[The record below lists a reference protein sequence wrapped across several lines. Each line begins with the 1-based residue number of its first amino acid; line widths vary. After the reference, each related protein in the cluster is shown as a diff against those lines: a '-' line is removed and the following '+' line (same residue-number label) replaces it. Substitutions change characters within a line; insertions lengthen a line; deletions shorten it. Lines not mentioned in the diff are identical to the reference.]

1 MAFGDWVAEQGSALG
16 GGQGV
21 VTKVSNRIDRRLGAL
36 KELHDKA
43 QIRKERRYRFQC
55 KVAAL
60 RALAGSGVPVV
71 MEANEFSWEKGDVP
85 LYLVMEFIDGPTME
99 ALVSKKLPTLDQA
112 LAATKVVIG
121 TLGHG
126 HRLPVHHRDVKHN
139 NVIMK
144 DGSWSEPVLVDLG
157 MAWHGIE
164 EDRDFATPAGQELGN
179 RFLRLPEY
187 APQGDHHDARSD
199 LAMAAGLLFY
209 MLSGRA
215 PRQLIDHNGQLPHE
229 RVVPG
234 FRQELTSDPRWP
246 AVQRFFHVAFQHT
259 PQLRFQSADEM
270 SAALSKIS
278 ETPRLADDSFQDQI
292 AQLQALKETQFH
304 RERDA
309 ASSAMQGCSLLL
321 SDRLKELWEGAGL
334 TKASVHPRFV
344 ERGQCFQVIDQ
355 VSLKN
360 HGDPSVTFYH
370 NVRFANG
377 RLVALWRMDDFE
389 PVLTYEGSAA
399 DEVGLREALL
409 ASAEPIARDVLGRLV
424 KKLEPP
430 ATLKGFLEQK

>member
-1 MAFGDWVAEQGSALG
+1 MAFEDWDAEQGNSVG

-21 VTKVSNRIDRRLGAL
+21 VTKVRNRFDGRLGAL
-36 KELHDKA
+36 KVLHTEA

-55 KVAAL
+55 EVAAL
-60 RALAGSGVPVV
+60 RALEGSGVPVV
-71 MEANEFSWEKGDVP
+71 VEANESDWENGDVP

-112 LAATKVVIG
+112 LATTKIIIE
-121 TLGHG
+121 TLGCG

-144 DGSWSEPVLVDLG
+144 GGSWSEPVLVDLG
-157 MAWHGIE
+157 MAWHGFGEIN
-164 EDRDFATPAGQELGN
+164 DFATPAGQELGN

-187 APQGDHHDARSD
+187 APQGNHHDARSD

-215 PRQLIDHNGQLPHE
+215 PRLLIDHNGQLPHE
-229 RVVPG
+229 RLEPG
-234 FRQELTSDPRWP
+234 FRQELTSDPRWL
-246 AVQRFFHVAFQHT
+246 AVQRFLHVAFQHT
-259 PQLRFQSADEM
+259 PQLRFQSAEEM

-278 ETPRLADDSFQDQI
+278 ETPKLAHDSFKDHI
-292 AQLQALKETQFH
+292 AQLQALKETHFH

-321 SDRLKELWEGAGL
+321 SDRLRDLWEGAGL
-334 TKASVHPRFV
+334 TKAPVYPRFI
-344 ERGQCFQVIDQ
+344 ERGQCFQLIDR
-355 VSLKN
+355 VSLKD
-360 HGDPSVTFYH
+360 HEDPSVTFYH
-370 NVRFANG
+370 DVRFSNG
-377 RLVALWRMDDFE
+377 RLIASWRMDDSE
-389 PVLTYEGSAA
+389 PVVTYEGSAA
-399 DEVGLREALL
+399 DEAGLRQALL
-409 ASAEPIARDVLGRLV
+409 GSAEPIAGEILGRLV

-430 ATLKGFLEQK
+430 ATLEEFFEKN